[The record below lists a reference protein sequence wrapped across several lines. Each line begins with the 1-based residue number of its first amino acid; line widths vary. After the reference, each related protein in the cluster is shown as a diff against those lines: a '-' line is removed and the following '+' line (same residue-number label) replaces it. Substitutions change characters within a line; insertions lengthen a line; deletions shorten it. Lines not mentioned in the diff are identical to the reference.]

1 MQTIVLATQ
10 KGGSGKSTLAISLA
24 LAAIRAGHTV
34 RLIETDPQGTV
45 SNWKRRR
52 PYAAPVIEP
61 IYAAREVEQRLQS
74 LVHDGVTVTIVDTAG
89 GETAATNSAIRYSDF
104 CLIPTR
110 PSIADIEATAATL
123 RVIRAWHKPFAYVLN
138 QTPIRAAAR
147 LAGAENALGDEA
159 ALDAAEILAK
169 PFIVMRNDH
178 QDALSAGL
186 AVCEHAPGGKS
197 AEEMRAL
204 WQWVESRLGNAV
216 AAPEEPIIEEFAKY
230 PQLFLSGL
238 RSRLSTLTALTSSEH
253 LPEADTPAPRS
264 VIREE
269 PCDDLSAEAQR
280 AKAEAIRTA
289 SPAGLLRFATTCG
302 AASSPASRAIF
313 PRASDHCDGQ
323 ARCSRQVRRRSFA

>member
-1 MQTIVLATQ
+1 M
-10 KGGSGKSTLAISLA
+10 
-24 LAAIRAGHTV
+24 
-34 RLIETDPQGTV
+34 
-45 SNWKRRR
+45 
-52 PYAAPVIEP
+52 
-61 IYAAREVEQRLQS
+61 
-74 LVHDGVTVTIVDTAG
+74 TVTIVDTAG

-159 ALDAAEILAK
+159 ALDAAEIVAR

-216 AAPEEPIIEEFAKY
+216 AATDEPIIEEFVEIPAIIPKWA
-230 PQLFLSGL
+230 
-238 RSRLSTLTALTSSEH
+238 ALPVFRH
-253 LPEADTPAPRS
+253 RQRALPESTCPASDIPASRK
-264 VIREE
+264 VNARGEREKQSG
-269 PCDDLSAEAQR
+269 PPA
-280 AKAEAIRTA
+280 
-289 SPAGLLRFATTCG
+289 PAGLLRFATDFG

-313 PRASDHCDGQ
+313 PRASDRCDGQ

>member
-10 KGGSGKSTLAISLA
+10 KGGSGKSTLAIGLA
-24 LAAIRAGHTV
+24 LAAIRAGHNV

-52 PYAAPVIEP
+52 PYAAPIIEP

-89 GETAATNSAIRYSDF
+89 GESAATNSAIRYSDL

-147 LAGAENALGDEA
+147 LAGAENALSNEA
-159 ALDAAEILAK
+159 ALDIAEIVARPL
-169 PFIVMRNDH
+169 IVMRNDH

-204 WQWVESRLGNAV
+204 WQWTESRLDNAV
-216 AAPEEPIIEEFAKY
+216 AATDEPIIEEFVEIPAIIPKWAAL
-230 PQLFLSGL
+230 PSFDADSALFL
-238 RSRLSTLTALTSSEH
+238 R
-253 LPEADTPAPRS
+253 TPAR
-264 VIREE
+264 V
-269 PCDDLSAEAQR
+269 
-280 AKAEAIRTA
+280 
-289 SPAGLLRFATTCG
+289 
-302 AASSPASRAIF
+302 
-313 PRASDHCDGQ
+313 
-323 ARCSRQVRRRSFA
+323 